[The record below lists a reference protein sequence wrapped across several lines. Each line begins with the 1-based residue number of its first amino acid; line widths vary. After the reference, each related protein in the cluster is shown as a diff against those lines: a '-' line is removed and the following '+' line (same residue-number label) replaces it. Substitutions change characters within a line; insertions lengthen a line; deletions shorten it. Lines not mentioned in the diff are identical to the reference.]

1 MKTLKF
7 TILILFLIINNK
19 SYSQKNLSEFK
30 DVTGVFITSYWGD
43 VKLTGT
49 KGANQ
54 FSMEAVYTDTSKKPI
69 LLKNLTN
76 YVTLEV
82 KNKKLFIQ
90 VRKPKGFESI
100 DLRLNIPAHLFI
112 EIKLL
117 KGGNIYAKNFK
128 NGIEV
133 NSLNGSVKL
142 ERINKYALVNAAN
155 GEVNVSFNKI
165 DAKTPISLVTLNG
178 GVTAF
183 LPENAQRDIRLI
195 SRKNGYVETDF
206 NIVSDKN
213 IINLNIKKYAKQSI
227 INSARINGGGALLFL
242 STENGPITIKK
253 LKS

>member
-7 TILILFLIINNK
+7 TILILFLILNSK
-19 SYSQKNLSEFK
+19 SYSQKSLDEYK
-30 DVTGVFITSYWGD
+30 DVESVCITSYWGD
-43 VKLTGT
+43 LKLTGT

-76 YVTLEV
+76 YITLKV

-90 VRKPKGFESI
+90 VRKPKSFESI
-100 DLRLNIPAHLFI
+100 GLNLKIPTHLFV

-117 KGGNIYAKNFK
+117 KGGNIYASNFK
-128 NGIEV
+128 NGIEI

-142 ERINKYALVNAAN
+142 ERISKYALVNAAN

-165 DAKTPISLVTLNG
+165 DGKTPISLVTMNG
-178 GVTAF
+178 GVTAV
-183 LPENAQRDIRLI
+183 LPGNAQRDIRLI
-195 SRKNGYVETDF
+195 SRKNGYVESDF
-206 NIVSDKN
+206 IIASDEK
-213 IINLNIKKYAKQSI
+213 IINLNTKKYAKQPI

-253 LKS
+253 IRG